1 MKTLIFFIFLII
13 FVCVVHHFVSFRI
26 LLCHIFSSLIYG
38 LVDSFLFF
46 YNRTFKICKTGY
58 IYCFSGLFGSGK
70 TLSAVHMIRHIYEHY
85 NNTYFFDS
93 STHKKIHQRVLIVSN
108 VTLNI
113 PYMEFTSLEQI
124 VKLANFYD
132 EFDTKNDTLTNI
144 LVLGDEF
151 SVQLNSRNF
160 KKNIDPLFLNTLL
173 TCRHHHIALI
183 YTAQRFNQVDALL
196 RQVTTYTIQCSKHW
210 RFLVHDYFNS
220 WTLENASDPSVIRPV
235 FRTGFFVKNSDFDA
249 YDTIACVKN
258 FEKSAE
264 NGDFLKPEEILQSRA
279 QLSSGTIAPD
289 EKLQR
294 KLLFKKP
301 RKRKF

>member
-13 FVCVVHHFVSFRI
+13 FICCVVHFVSFRI
-26 LLCHIFSSLIYG
+26 FLTHIFSSLING
-38 LVDSFLFF
+38 IVDSFLFF

-58 IYCFSGLFGSGK
+58 IYCYSGLFGSGK
-70 TLSAVHMIRHIYEHY
+70 TLSAVHFINHIYDRC
-85 NNTYFFDS
+85 NDTYFFDS
-93 STHKKIHQRVLIVSN
+93 SSHKKIHQRVLVVSN

-113 PYMEFTSLEQI
+113 PYIDFTSLDQI
-124 VKLANFYD
+124 VQLANFYD
-132 EFDTKNDTLTNI
+132 EFDQKHDTLTNI
-144 LVLGDEF
+144 IILGDEF

-196 RQVTTYTIQCSKHW
+196 RQVTTYTIQCTKHW

-220 WTLENASDPSVIRPV
+220 WTLENASDPSMIRPV
-235 FRTGFFVKNSDFDA
+235 FRTGFFVRNKDFLS

-258 FEKSAE
+258 FEHSAE
-264 NGDFLKPEEILQSRA
+264 NGDFLKPEEILESRA
-279 QLSSGTIAPD
+279 SIATGSLAPD
-289 EKLQR
+289 EKLQHR
-294 KLLFKKP
+294 RFFKKP
-301 RKRKF
+301 RKRSF

>member
-1 MKTLIFFIFLII
+1 MKTLIFFIFLIL
-13 FVCVVHHFVSFRI
+13 FVCCVSHFVSFR
-26 LLCHIFSSLIYG
+26 LFLAHIFSSLIYG
-38 LVDSFLFF
+38 IVDSFLFF
-46 YNRTFKICKTGY
+46 YNRIFKICRTGY

-70 TLSAVHMIRHIYEHY
+70 TLSAVHMINHLYSRYH
-85 NNTYFFDS
+85 NTFFYDS
-93 STHKKIHQRVLIVSN
+93 KTHKKIHQRVLIVSN

-113 PYMEFTSLEQI
+113 PYIEFTSLEQI
-124 VKLANFYD
+124 VQLANFYD
-132 EFDTKNDTLTNI
+132 FFDKEHDTLTNI

-220 WTLENASDPSVIRPV
+220 WTLENASDPSIIRPV
-235 FRTGFFVKNSDFDA
+235 FRSGFFVRNKDFEC

-258 FEKSAE
+258 FEKSAA
-264 NGDFLKPEEILQSRA
+264 NGDFLRPEEILESRA
-279 QLSSGTIAPD
+279 SIATGSLAPD

-294 KLLFKKP
+294 KLFFKKP